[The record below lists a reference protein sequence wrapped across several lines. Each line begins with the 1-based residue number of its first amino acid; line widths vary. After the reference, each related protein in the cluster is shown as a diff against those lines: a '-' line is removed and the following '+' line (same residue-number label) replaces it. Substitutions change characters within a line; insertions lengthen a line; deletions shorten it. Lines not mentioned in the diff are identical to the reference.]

1 MVLDAFCTPSY
12 IRFCFYLASL
22 RSRYYEN
29 IIQMALA
36 LQVALGVVLDAC
48 CTSSYIRFCF
58 YLGSLRSRY
67 YENIIQ
73 MALVLQV
80 ALGWFWM
87 VSLKGFTFWF
97 L

>member
-1 MVLDAFCTPSY
+1 MACGASRRLVAGGAIAPLVEQRYRAAR
-12 IRFCFYLASL
+12 RFGIAGG
-22 RSRYYEN
+22 
-29 IIQMALA
+29 
-36 LQVALGVVLDAC
+36 LGVVLDAC

-87 VSLKGFTFWF
+87 VSPKGFTFWF